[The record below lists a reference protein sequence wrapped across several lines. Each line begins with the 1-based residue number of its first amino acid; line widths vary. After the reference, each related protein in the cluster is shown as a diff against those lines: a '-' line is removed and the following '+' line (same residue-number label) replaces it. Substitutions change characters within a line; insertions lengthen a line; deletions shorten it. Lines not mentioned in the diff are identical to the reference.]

1 MHPAADATDMGYRGA
16 TMPDPITDDS
26 RDPNEPREEETH
38 RADPAGENGTE
49 EPDEHPRGT
58 LFLMLIF
65 LMVLVALWGYVY
77 FDMIRMSS

>member
-1 MHPAADATDMGYRGA
+1 
-16 TMPDPITDDS
+16 MPDPITDDS
-26 RDPNEPREEETH
+26 RDRNEPRDEETR
-38 RADPAGENGTE
+38 RAGPADEDGAE
-49 EPDEHPRGT
+49 ESEDHPRGT